1 MTTAAPPNPYQPPT
15 IVPQL
20 EKPAA
25 MSPQQELSTP
35 ALIGMVFLAA
45 VAMAATLPG
54 RTHGLGLITEG
65 LLAESGLDRNDYATL
80 NLVATL
86 VGALFCWPCG
96 WLLDR
101 LGMRLTSAGVVALLG
116 VSTLGIAMTNSIPM
130 LWLWVTL
137 TRGFGQS
144 MLSVVSITLIG
155 KASVGPRHRY
165 AMAGY
170 ALLVSVLFMIAF
182 QTMGPVIK
190 AAGWRIAWQG
200 LGWVVLSLTPFFALL
215 VIEPHKG
222 MNDSTAKASNEPK
235 TSAISSATVQQAL
248 ATPAF
253 WIFLLTSSLFA
264 LVSSGVS
271 LFNQSILAERHFDAR
286 VFIMVLTISTFAG
299 LVSNLATGWLA
310 QFVSYNRLMAASMAL
325 YTLALL
331 CFPLV
336 TQLWQVYLYAVAMG
350 LCGGV
355 VTVVFFGVWSHAYGH
370 QHLGK
375 IQGIAQAAT
384 VVSSAIGPLAFSR
397 CLTYFGSY
405 TPAFWLIAPCV
416 GLLAIAAW
424 VVPTP
429 RAVAE
434 TWERD

>member
-1 MTTAAPPNPYQPPT
+1 MSTAAPPNPYQSSTVASQP
-15 IVPQL
+15 
-20 EKPAA
+20 EKSAE
-25 MSPQQELSTP
+25 MSPRQELFTP
-35 ALIGMVFLAA
+35 ALIGMVVLAA

-65 LLAESGLDRNDYATL
+65 LLAESRLDRNDYATL

-101 LGMRLTSAGVVALLG
+101 LGMRITSASVVALLG

-155 KASVGPRHRY
+155 KASIGPRHRY

-215 VIEPHKG
+215 VIEPQQE
-222 MNDSTAKASNEPK
+222 SEES
-235 TSAISSATVQQAL
+235 SANVSDERNAIASATVRQAL

-271 LFNQSILAERHFDAR
+271 LFNQSILAERHFDAS
-286 VFIMVLTISTFAG
+286 VFIMVLSISTFAG

-331 CFPLV
+331 CFPLA

-355 VTVVFFGVWSHAYGH
+355 VTVVFFGVWSHAYGRR
-370 QHLGK
+370 HLGK

-384 VVSSAIGPLAFSR
+384 VVASALGPLAFSR

-429 RAVAE
+429 RAVAG
-434 TWERD
+434 TWE